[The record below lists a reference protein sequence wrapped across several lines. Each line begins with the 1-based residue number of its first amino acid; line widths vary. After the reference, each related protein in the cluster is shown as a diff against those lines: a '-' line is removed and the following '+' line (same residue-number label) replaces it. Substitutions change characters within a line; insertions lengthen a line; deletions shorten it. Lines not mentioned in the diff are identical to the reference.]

1 MSRVRTRPTRDDTR
15 EKLFEAA
22 ARVFEEQG
30 IGGASIEAIA
40 AAAGFTRGAFYSNF
54 KSKDELI
61 IAMLEDHVEQSIR
74 RNLDLLARHKNL
86 ADFIDALKTMDRSRQ
101 DPLGRSPLLHMEMIL
116 FVARAEKRRPELA
129 KRLRARRKLITDI
142 VETTLKNS
150 GRNGSLNP
158 TWTGAIL
165 LALEDGFRLHRLI
178 DPETTPA
185 DSFLRAIG
193 DLQRAIG
200 IRRPDE
206 RCDSGR
212 FSAALAPACA
222 LCNWPGDRAHLARAT
237 PCQIAKRG
245 QRADGD
251 ADRKGDGV
259 IAGEVVQQAG
269 DPGTRG
275 AAGERRQHDGAED
288 AAVMLALKDLQH
300 HRAHDR
306 GQAVAE
312 RALRQAS

>member
-1 MSRVRTRPTRDDTR
+1 MSRVRTRPTRDDTC

-54 KSKDELI
+54 DSKDELI

-74 RNLDLLARHKNL
+74 RNLDLLARHDNL

-129 KRLRARRKLITDI
+129 KRLRARRKLISDI
-142 VETTLKNS
+142 VGTTLKNS
-150 GRNGSLNP
+150 GKNPSLNP
-158 TWTGAIL
+158 TWTAAIV

-200 IRRPDE
+200 V
-206 RCDSGR
+206 S
-212 FSAALAPACA
+212 SA
-222 LCNWPGDRAHLARAT
+222 
-237 PCQIAKRG
+237 
-245 QRADGD
+245 
-251 ADRKGDGV
+251 
-259 IAGEVVQQAG
+259 
-269 DPGTRG
+269 
-275 AAGERRQHDGAED
+275 
-288 AAVMLALKDLQH
+288 
-300 HRAHDR
+300 
-306 GQAVAE
+306 
-312 RALRQAS
+312 

>member
-1 MSRVRTRPTRDDTR
+1 MSRVRTRPTRDDTCD
-15 EKLFEAA
+15 KLFDAA

-61 IAMLEDHVEQSIR
+61 IAMIEDHVAQSIR
-74 RNLDLLARHKNL
+74 RNLDLLAKHKNL
-86 ADFIDALKTMDRSRQ
+86 ADFIDALKTMDRGRH

-142 VETTLKNS
+142 VETASKNS
-150 GRNGSLNP
+150 GRNGALNP

-200 IRRPDE
+200 I
-206 RCDSGR
+206 S
-212 FSAALAPACA
+212 S
-222 LCNWPGDRAHLARAT
+222 T
-237 PCQIAKRG
+237 
-245 QRADGD
+245 
-251 ADRKGDGV
+251 
-259 IAGEVVQQAG
+259 
-269 DPGTRG
+269 
-275 AAGERRQHDGAED
+275 
-288 AAVMLALKDLQH
+288 
-300 HRAHDR
+300 
-306 GQAVAE
+306 
-312 RALRQAS
+312 

>member
-1 MSRVRTRPTRDDTR
+1 MSRVRTRPTRDDTC

-54 KSKDELI
+54 KTKDELI

-74 RNLDLLARHKNL
+74 RNLDLLDRHKNL
-86 ADFIDALKTMDRSRQ
+86 PDFLEALRTMDRSRQ

-142 VETTLKNS
+142 VATTLRNS
-150 GRNGSLNP
+150 GRNGVINP
-158 TWTGAIL
+158 EWTGAIV

-178 DPETTPA
+178 DPETTPS
-185 DSFLRAIG
+185 DSFLRAIT

-200 IRRPDE
+200 V
-206 RCDSGR
+206 
-212 FSAALAPACA
+212 APA
-222 LCNWPGDRAHLARAT
+222 
-237 PCQIAKRG
+237 
-245 QRADGD
+245 
-251 ADRKGDGV
+251 
-259 IAGEVVQQAG
+259 
-269 DPGTRG
+269 
-275 AAGERRQHDGAED
+275 
-288 AAVMLALKDLQH
+288 
-300 HRAHDR
+300 
-306 GQAVAE
+306 
-312 RALRQAS
+312 

>member
-1 MSRVRTRPTRDDTR
+1 MSRVRTRPTRDDTCD
-15 EKLFEAA
+15 KLFEAA

-61 IAMLEDHVEQSIR
+61 IAMIEDHVAQSIR
-74 RNLDLLARHKNL
+74 RNLDLLAKHKNL
-86 ADFIDALKTMDRSRQ
+86 ADFIDALKTMDRGRH

-142 VETTLKNS
+142 VETTSKN
-150 GRNGSLNP
+150 GGSNRTLNP

-200 IRRPDE
+200 I
-206 RCDSGR
+206 S
-212 FSAALAPACA
+212 S
-222 LCNWPGDRAHLARAT
+222 T
-237 PCQIAKRG
+237 
-245 QRADGD
+245 
-251 ADRKGDGV
+251 
-259 IAGEVVQQAG
+259 
-269 DPGTRG
+269 
-275 AAGERRQHDGAED
+275 
-288 AAVMLALKDLQH
+288 
-300 HRAHDR
+300 
-306 GQAVAE
+306 
-312 RALRQAS
+312 

>member
-40 AAAGFTRGAFYSNF
+40 AAAGFSRGAFYSNF

-74 RNLDLLARHKNL
+74 RSLELLTRHNNL
-86 ADFIDALKTMDRSRQ
+86 AEFIEALKAMDRSRQ

-116 FVARAEKRRPELA
+116 FVARAEKRRPDLA
-129 KRLRARRKLITDI
+129 KRLRARRQLITDI
-142 VETTLKNS
+142 VETTQKNS
-150 GRNGSLNP
+150 GKNGSLNP
-158 TWTGAIL
+158 IWTGAVL

-193 DLQRAIG
+193 DLQRAMG
-200 IRRPDE
+200 IS
-206 RCDSGR
+206 SG
-212 FSAALAPACA
+212 
-222 LCNWPGDRAHLARAT
+222 
-237 PCQIAKRG
+237 
-245 QRADGD
+245 
-251 ADRKGDGV
+251 
-259 IAGEVVQQAG
+259 
-269 DPGTRG
+269 
-275 AAGERRQHDGAED
+275 
-288 AAVMLALKDLQH
+288 
-300 HRAHDR
+300 
-306 GQAVAE
+306 
-312 RALRQAS
+312 

>member
-40 AAAGFTRGAFYSNF
+40 AAAGLTRGAFYSNF

-74 RNLDLLARHKNL
+74 RNLDLLARHKSL
-86 ADFIDALKTMDRSRQ
+86 SDFIDALKTMDRSRQ

-116 FVARAEKRRPELA
+116 FVARAEKRRPDLA

-142 VETTLKNS
+142 VETASKNS
-150 GRNGSLNP
+150 GKSVSLNP

-200 IRRPDE
+200 I
-206 RCDSGR
+206 S
-212 FSAALAPACA
+212 PA
-222 LCNWPGDRAHLARAT
+222 
-237 PCQIAKRG
+237 
-245 QRADGD
+245 
-251 ADRKGDGV
+251 
-259 IAGEVVQQAG
+259 
-269 DPGTRG
+269 
-275 AAGERRQHDGAED
+275 
-288 AAVMLALKDLQH
+288 
-300 HRAHDR
+300 
-306 GQAVAE
+306 
-312 RALRQAS
+312 